1 MSPSF
6 FHAPIKLLQ
15 LPFHLAK
22 EGGSMAIEYR
32 HSHGLANLTIA
43 PWFDSNDCVSNKRD
57 RIGHAL
63 SDGRH
68 SRELRVPDG
77 HELE

>member
-1 MSPSF
+1 
-6 FHAPIKLLQ
+6 
-15 LPFHLAK
+15 
-22 EGGSMAIEYR
+22 MAIEYR

-57 RIGHAL
+57 RIRHAL